1 MLKLIINMNTLFRA
15 SALLLLLA
23 MTASLFSQNKEA
35 TATISGKILFGQD
48 TSISIRPYSVIIQ
61 KTWPITFKQFEQQK
75 IDTTDYSFNLSMD
88 LDQLTHGSL
97 NVSIF
102 KDIDSSSIER
112 HRYWILSEIP
122 DGFFSTIYTARFI
135 YNRVDFVIE
144 PGDSLNMVINFDKTD
159 QHGRVW
165 VDFSGRGGTNNNL
178 KRSREYFKY
187 GSKNFREPL
196 EVGLSNEDLL
206 LKNELKN
213 LNEAKDSI
221 SQAYFHLLE
230 TDALFSNY
238 KMKHAL
244 IRAHL
249 YGQDLSV
256 EEKRK
261 LARGYYAFMDT
272 LSLGS
277 AYVFSS
283 NFRNYLVFYLEY
295 VNRIVTGRDV
305 PYNMDEKSNF
315 LAKAIFEKDVLKAFL
330 YERLTYQLEMLYL
343 YPDVTF
349 LYKEFLDQFPG
360 TPESYRLTQIY
371 KKHYPVTVGQQAP
384 ELELID
390 SLGHTTYLSEL
401 RGKVIIIST
410 HPKMGNGEC
419 VRIALNPSYLPR
431 EKWDWSSF
439 DYYVKDGRSNS
450 NLPAYQFLS
459 SHRYSLILGKSG
471 RIRAYG
477 FNEDAVDKNISELK
491 LESYT
496 VLTRWNVYA
505 QKHPRGII
513 AFLSILLLITLVF
526 IFMTRLK
533 QKRQI
538 LIKRQLKSELKAIRS
553 QLNPH
558 FLFNSLNSIQSFI
571 NKCDTKTANMHLS
584 KFSLLMRKVIEL
596 SEKESI
602 SLKEELDFS
611 KTFIELEQLR
621 YGFKCTF
628 DIDETIDLYNV
639 EIPGMIIQPFIE
651 NAIVHAMTDL
661 GEKGELSISVKETD
675 NNEIF
680 VEIAD
685 NGKGFQT
692 HTEKGFGLRSSR
704 ERIDLVNSQSRE
716 KIELHIESTTNA
728 ETKRG
733 TTVKLMIPKK
743 Y

>member
-1 MLKLIINMNTLFRA
+1 MNTLFRS
-15 SALLLLLA
+15 SAFLLLLA
-23 MTASLFSQNKEA
+23 TTASLFSQGKEA
-35 TATISGKILFGQD
+35 VAHISGKILFGQD
-48 TSISIRPYSVIIQ
+48 TSILIRPYSVIIQ

-75 IDTTDYSFNLSMD
+75 IDTSDYSFNLSMD
-88 LDQLTHGSL
+88 LDQLTHGAL
-97 NVSIF
+97 RVSIF
-102 KDIDSSSIER
+102 RDIDSTAIEQ
-112 HRYWILSEIP
+112 HRFWSLSEIP
-122 DGFFSTIYTARFI
+122 DGFFSTIYTAKFI
-135 YNRVDFVIE
+135 YTRVDFVIE
-144 PGDSLNMVINFDKTD
+144 PGDSLHMVINFDKTD

-165 VDFSGRGGTNNNL
+165 VDFSGRGGANNNL
-178 KRSREYFKY
+178 KRSRDYFKI
-187 GSKNFREPL
+187 SSENFRVAL

-206 LKNELKN
+206 MKNEMKN
-213 LNEAKDSI
+213 LKEAKDSI
-221 SQAYFHLLE
+221 SPAYFHLLE

-238 KMKHAL
+238 RMKHQL
-244 IRAHL
+244 IRANL
-249 YGQDLSV
+249 YDLDHSV
-256 EEKRK
+256 DEKRK

-272 LSLGS
+272 LSLES
-277 AYVFSS
+277 AYVHSS

-305 PYNMDEKSNF
+305 PYNVGEKSNF

-330 YERLTYQLEMLYL
+330 YERLIFQLEGLNY
-343 YPDVTF
+343 YPDVIF
-349 LYKEFLDQFPG
+349 LYKEFIDQFPG

-390 SLGHTTYLSEL
+390 SLGHATYLSEL
-401 RGKVIIIST
+401 RGRVLIIST
-410 HPKMGNGEC
+410 HKKIVDNEC
-419 VRIALNPSYLPR
+419 IRIALNPKYHLR
-431 EKWDWSSF
+431 EHWDWTSF
-439 DYYVKDGRSNS
+439 DYYVKDGSSNTH
-450 NLPAYQFLS
+450 LQDYQFLS
-459 SHRYSLILGKSG
+459 TDRYSFIVGKSG
-471 RIRAYG
+471 KISAYG
-477 FNEDAVDKNISELK
+477 FNADTMEKKISELK
-491 LESYT
+491 SERYT
-496 VLTRWNVYA
+496 VLTRWNDYA
-505 QKHPRGII
+505 QKHTRGII
-513 AFLSILLLITLVF
+513 AFLSVLLLLTLVF
-526 IFMTRLK
+526 IVMARLK
-533 QKRQI
+533 QKRQV
-538 LIKRQLKSELKAIRS
+538 LIKRQLNSELKAIRS

-602 SLKEELDFS
+602 SLKEELDFN

-651 NAIVHAMTDL
+651 NAIVHAMADM

-692 HTEKGFGLRSSR
+692 VKEKGFGLRSSR
-704 ERIDLVNSQSRE
+704 ERIDLVNSQSRK
-716 KIELHIESTTNA
+716 KIELHIESTTDKQ
-728 ETKRG
+728 TKRG

>member
-1 MLKLIINMNTLFRA
+1 MNTLFRF
-15 SALLLLLA
+15 SALLFLLA

-75 IDTTDYSFNLSMD
+75 IDAADYSFNLSMD
-88 LDQLTHGSL
+88 VDQLTHGSL
-97 NVSIF
+97 SVSIF

-112 HRYWILSEIP
+112 HRFWMLSEIP
-122 DGFFSTIYTARFI
+122 EGFFSTLYTARFI

-144 PGDSLNMVINFDKTD
+144 PGDSLHMLINFDRVDK
-159 QHGRVW
+159 HGRVW
-165 VDFSGRGGTNNNL
+165 VDFSGRGGANNNL
-178 KRSREYFKY
+178 KRSSDYFKNS
-187 GSKNFREPL
+187 SKNFRVPL

-206 LKNELKN
+206 MKNELKN
-213 LNEAKDSI
+213 LKEAKDSI
-221 SQAYFHLLE
+221 SQSYFHLLE

-238 KMKHAL
+238 TMKHTL

-249 YGQDLSV
+249 YDQDLSV
-256 EEKRK
+256 EEKRE

-272 LSLGS
+272 LNLGS
-277 AYVFSS
+277 AYIFSS
-283 NFRNYLVFYLEY
+283 NFRSYLGFYLEY

-305 PYNMDEKSNF
+305 PFNRGEKNNF
-315 LAKAIFEKDVLKAFL
+315 LAKAIFEKDVLKVFL
-330 YERLTYQLEMLYL
+330 YERLSFQLEVLYY
-343 YPDVTF
+343 YPDVIS
-349 LYKEFLDQFPG
+349 LYKEFIDQFPG
-360 TPESYRLTQIY
+360 TPESYRLEQIY
-371 KKHYPVTVGQQAP
+371 NKHYPVTVGQQAP

-401 RGKVIIIST
+401 RGKVLIIST
-410 HPKMGNGEC
+410 FPKMGDSEC
-419 VRIALNPSYLPR
+419 VRISLNPGYLPR
-431 EKWDWSSF
+431 EKWDWTSF
-439 DYYVKDGRSNS
+439 DYYVKDGRLNS

-459 SHRYSLILGKSG
+459 SHRYSFILGKSG

-477 FNEDAVDKNISELK
+477 FNADAEDKEISVLK
-491 LESYT
+491 SENYT
-496 VLTRWNVYA
+496 VLTRWKNYA

-513 AFLSILLLITLVF
+513 AFLSILLFISLVF
-526 IFMTRLK
+526 IFMTRLR

-538 LIKRQLKSELKAIRS
+538 LIKRQLTSELKAIRS

-602 SLKEELDFS
+602 SLKEELDFN

-628 DIDETIDLYNV
+628 DIDDTIDLYNV

-651 NAIVHAMTDL
+651 NAIVHGMADL
-661 GEKGELSISVKETD
+661 GEKGELGISVKETG

-680 VEIAD
+680 VEITD
-685 NGKGFQT
+685 NGKGFLT
-692 HTEKGFGLRSSR
+692 HTEKGLGLRSSW
-704 ERIDLVNSQSRE
+704 ERIDLVNSQSRD
-716 KIELHIESTTNA
+716 KIQLHIESSSKA
-728 ETKRG
+728 DTKTG
-733 TTVKLMIPKK
+733 TTVKLIIPKK